1 MLRLRMVGQYCCPRT
16 SRELSKGRTRQLD
29 DDERFALTELPS
41 RAPLGLLWRSL
52 SRPFNPVPVSAHPQ
66 PRSSDDPVFLPDFVA
81 LTPDQM
87 QEILYRKGQDQ

>member
-1 MLRLRMVGQYCCPRT
+1 
-16 SRELSKGRTRQLD
+16 
-29 DDERFALTELPS
+29 
-41 RAPLGLLWRSL
+41 LLWRSL

>member
-16 SRELSKGRTRQLD
+16 SRELSKGRTRRLD

-41 RAPLGLLWRSL
+41 RAPLWRSL
-52 SRPFNPVPVSAHPQ
+52 IRPFNPVPLSAHPQ
-66 PRSSDDPVFLPDFVA
+66 MQSPDDPVFLPDFVA
-81 LTPDQM
+81 LAPDQM